1 MADNDGSPSS
11 TDALQ
16 LLLAAAAFDD
26 AAKNSATWAA
36 DNDQEIATAMFTGLA
51 ELARIELSDPTW
63 STQPETLE
71 ALSRVSQAYAAAAK
85 AVRRT
90 DTAPELG
97 QGEIKQRGLT
107 YAADRL
113 QSQADTFALI
123 AAQLGDHLPAREHQ
137 GRVTFTLANDSGYCA
152 VEFATLV
159 AVLDDQIDVTVHQDE
174 PEADAYYREHHRDT
188 DSLHR
193 IDKHTISLADGEDSE
208 DWLRGSPEV
217 EFVTLTVVRDGQI
230 DLTVHGNEFA
240 ASIDL
245 RERFPGTE
253 LSPMQYRIDSHRVA
267 VCE

>member
-1 MADNDGSPSS
+1 MPDNDGSTS

-16 LLLAAAAFDD
+16 VILAAAAFDY
-26 AAKNSATWAA
+26 AAKASATWAEVS
-36 DNDQEIATAMFTGLA
+36 DQETATAMFAGLA

-71 ALSRVSQAYAAAAK
+71 AVSRISQAYAAAAK

-90 DTAPELG
+90 DAAPELG
-97 QGEIKQRGLT
+97 HGEIKQHGLT
-107 YAADRL
+107 YAADWL

-123 AAQLGDHLPAREHQ
+123 AAQLGDHLPAREYQ
-137 GRVTFTLANDSGYCA
+137 GRVTFKPASDTGRCA

-159 AVLDDQIDVTVHQDE
+159 AVLDDQIDVTVHQGE
-174 PEADAYYREHHRDT
+174 PEANAYYRQHHRDI

-208 DWLRGSPEV
+208 DWLRGSPQV
-217 EFVTLTVVRDGQI
+217 EFVTLAVVRDGQI
-230 DLTVHGNEFA
+230 DLTVHGNEHA
-240 ASIDL
+240 ARIDL
-245 RERFPGTE
+245 SERFPGTE
-253 LSPMQYRIDSHRVA
+253 LSQMQYRIDSHRVA